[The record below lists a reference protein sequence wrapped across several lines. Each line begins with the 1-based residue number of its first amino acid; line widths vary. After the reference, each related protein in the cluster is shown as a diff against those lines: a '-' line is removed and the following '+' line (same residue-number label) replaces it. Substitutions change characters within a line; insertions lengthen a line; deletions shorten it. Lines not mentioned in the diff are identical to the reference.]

1 MCRMLKRTWIVASL
15 LLLAAGLL
23 SAADVTGTWKGSF
36 DYNGTAVPLTFDM
49 KADGDALTGT
59 VSGLPTPKVD
69 IKDGKVDGDALSF
82 WVGIEFQG
90 NPIKLVVKGKVSGDE
105 IKFNIGTEGGE
116 WGTELTAKK
125 S

>member
-1 MCRMLKRTWIVASL
+1 MWRIVALAGL
-15 LLLAAGLL
+15 LLLIAGILP
-23 SAADVTGTWKGSF
+23 AADVTGTWKGSF

-49 KADGDALTGT
+49 KTDGDALTGT

-69 IKDGKVDGDALSF
+69 IKDGKIDGDALTF

-90 NPIKLVVKGKVSGDE
+90 NPIKLVVKGKVAGDE
-105 IKFNIGTEGGE
+105 ITFNIGTEGGE
-116 WGTELTAKK
+116 WSTQLTAKK

>member
-1 MCRMLKRTWIVASL
+1 MRIAAIAGL
-15 LLLAAGLL
+15 LLLIAGLL
-23 SAADVTGTWKGSF
+23 PAADVSGTWKGSF

-49 KADGDALTGT
+49 KADGPALTGSVT
-59 VSGLPTPKVD
+59 GLPTPKVD
-69 IKDGKVDGDALSF
+69 IKDGKIDGDDLSF

-90 NPIKLVVKGKVSGDE
+90 NPIKLLVKGKVSGDE

-116 WGTELTAKK
+116 WSTQLTAKK

>member
-1 MCRMLKRTWIVASL
+1 MLMRTLSA
-15 LLLAAGLL
+15 LALVLFIAGTL
-23 SAADVTGTWKGSF
+23 SAADVSGTWKGSF

-49 KADGDALTGT
+49 KADGGALTGT

-69 IKDGKVDGDALSF
+69 IKDGKVDGDALTF

-90 NPIKLVVKGKVSGDE
+90 NPIKLVVKGKVKGDE
-105 IKFNIGTEGGE
+105 ITFDIGTEGGE
-116 WGTELTAKK
+116 WGTQLTAKK

>member
-1 MCRMLKRTWIVASL
+1 MCRMLKRTLTVVSFL
-15 LLLAAGLL
+15 LLIAGLL

-59 VSGLPTPKVD
+59 VTGLPTPKVD
-69 IKDGKVDGDALSF
+69 IKDGKVDGDDVSF
-82 WVGIEFQG
+82 WVGIEFQA
-90 NPIKLVVKGKVSGDE
+90 NPIKLVVKGKVKGDE
-105 IKFNIGTEGGE
+105 ITFNIGTEGGE
-116 WGTELTAKK
+116 WGTQLTAKK

>member
-15 LLLAAGLL
+15 LLLLTGLL

-49 KADGDALTGT
+49 KADGAALTGT

>member
-1 MCRMLKRTWIVASL
+1 MLIRISALAAL
-15 LLLAAGLL
+15 LLLIAGILP
-23 SAADVTGTWKGSF
+23 AADVSGTWKGSF

-49 KADGDALTGT
+49 KADGASLTGSVT
-59 VSGLPTPKVD
+59 GLPTPKVD
-69 IKDGKVDGDALSF
+69 IKDGKIDGDDLSF

-90 NPIKLVVKGKVSGDE
+90 NPIKLVVKGKVAGDE

-116 WGTELTAKK
+116 WSTQLTAKK

>member
-1 MCRMLKRTWIVASL
+1 MLKRTLTVASFL
-15 LLLAAGLL
+15 LLIAGML
-23 SAADVTGTWKGSF
+23 SAADVSGTWKGSF

-49 KADGDALTGT
+49 KADGEALTGT

-69 IKDGKVDGDALSF
+69 IKDGKIAGDDLTF

-90 NPIKLVVKGKVSGDE
+90 NPIKLVVKGKVKGDE
-105 IKFNIGTEGGE
+105 ITFNIGTEGGE
-116 WGTELTAKK
+116 WGTQLTAKK